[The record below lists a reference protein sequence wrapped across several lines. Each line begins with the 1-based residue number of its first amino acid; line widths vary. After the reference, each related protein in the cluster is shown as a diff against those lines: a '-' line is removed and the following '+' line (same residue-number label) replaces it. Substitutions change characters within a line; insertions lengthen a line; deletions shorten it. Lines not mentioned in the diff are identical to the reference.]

1 MPTRPYHRVL
11 VLVLDSVGVGALPDA
26 SRFGDEGTD
35 TLGHIAR
42 AAGGL
47 DLPHLG
53 ALGLGNIT
61 PVQGVPPADR
71 PRGAHGRLTQ
81 RSPGKDTTSGHWEL
95 MGLVLQE
102 PFPLFPDGFPEA
114 IIREFCAAAGVKA
127 VLGNRPASG
136 TAILEK
142 LGPEH
147 QRTGFPIVYTSGDS
161 VFQIAAHTRVL
172 PLERLY
178 SMCKV
183 ARTLMDRLGVGRV
196 IARPFE
202 GEAGSYRRTYDRH
215 DYSMKPPGATALD
228 RVRAAGLDVVGI
240 GKIHDIFAGQGLT
253 RSRSTRGNA
262 DGMKVTAEVLDE
274 VEDGLVFVNLIDF
287 DSLYGHR
294 RDPAG
299 YARCLEAFD
308 AGLPDILDRL
318 RTGDLCILTAD
329 HGNDPTH
336 LRTTDH
342 TREYVPVLVFDPAR
356 GRGFDLGTRDTFADV
371 GATVCSALG
380 AALPAAGRS
389 LLEGMDDS
397 RKDA

>member
-1 MPTRPYHRVL
+1 MSTRPYHRVL

-35 TLGHIAR
+35 TLGHTAR

-47 DLPHLG
+47 ELPHLG
-53 ALGLGNIT
+53 ALGLGNIA
-61 PVQGVPPADR
+61 PVQGVPPADS
-71 PRGAHGRLTQ
+71 PRAAHGRLAQ

-114 IIREFCAAAGVKA
+114 VIREFCAAAGVEA

-136 TAILEK
+136 TAILDE

-147 QRTGFPIVYTSGDS
+147 QRTGIPIVYTSGDS
-161 VFQIAAHTRVL
+161 VFQIAAHTRVI

-178 SMCKV
+178 AMCKA
-183 ARTLMDRLGVGRV
+183 ARALMDRLGGGRG

-202 GEAGSYRRTYDRH
+202 GETGSYRRTYDRH

-228 RVRAAGLDVVGI
+228 LVKAAGMDVVGV

-253 RSRSTRGNA
+253 RSCPSRGNA
-262 DGMKVTAEVLDE
+262 DGMMVTAEVLEE
-274 VEDGLVFVNLIDF
+274 VSEGLVFANLIDF
-287 DSLYGHR
+287 DSLFGHR

-308 AGLPDILDRL
+308 AALPAVLDRL
-318 RTGDLCILTAD
+318 GSGDLCILTAD

-342 TREYVPVLVFDPAR
+342 TREYVPVLIFDPAR
-356 GRGFDLGTRDTFADV
+356 TRGAQLGTRDTFADV
-371 GATVCSALG
+371 GATVCAALG
-380 AALPAAGRS
+380 AAPTAAGKS
-389 LLEGMDDS
+389 LLYAMNDD
-397 RKDA
+397 RENA